1 MTLQIS
7 PYLPA
12 QEQFLEKT
20 LLLLREE
27 LNLFRMML
35 RHHSYSSMILSSVL
49 NDGDLER
56 IIKRVSEEPNFR
68 VVCDDAEYYVC
79 EFGTDVGTV
88 VLSYIINKKSLTVNI
103 NL

>member
-27 LNLFRMML
+27 LNLFRMGL
-35 RHHSYSSMILSSVL
+35 QYHSYSSMILSSVL
-49 NDGDLER
+49 VVGELER
-56 IIKRVSEEPNFR
+56 VIERVQKEPNFK
-68 VVCDDAEYYVC
+68 VICDDHEYYVC
-79 EFGTDVGTV
+79 DFGTDVGTV
-88 VLSYIINKKSLTVNI
+88 VLSYLIEKKTLTVNI

>member
-56 IIKRVSEEPNFR
+56 IIKRVQKEPNFE
-68 VVCDDAEYYVC
+68 VICDDHEYYVC
-79 EFGTDVGTV
+79 DFGTDVGTV
-88 VLSYIINKKSLTVNI
+88 VLSYVIEKKTLTVNI

>member
-20 LLLLREE
+20 LFLLREE

-68 VVCDDAEYYVC
+68 VMCDDAEYYVC